1 MPTILISSPESGLH
15 LGPSSSSQHNKFDL
29 LCDNKILHQPNIQ
42 TFYQFI
48 QKFIEATLFK
58 RFKVNWVVQLQL

>member
-1 MPTILISSPESGLH
+1 MLTIRIPNPESGLL
-15 LGPSSSSQHNKFDL
+15 LGPNSSSQHNKFYL

-48 QKFIEATLFK
+48 REEM
-58 RFKVNWVVQLQL
+58 